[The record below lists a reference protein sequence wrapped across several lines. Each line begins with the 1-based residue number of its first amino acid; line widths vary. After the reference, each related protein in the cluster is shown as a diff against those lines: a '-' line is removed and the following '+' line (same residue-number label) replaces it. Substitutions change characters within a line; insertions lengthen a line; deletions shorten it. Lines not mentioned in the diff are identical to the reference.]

1 MESHKIIYLVEIIL
15 IVVLF
20 ITNINNFTDIR
31 KINDEIDVINQQ
43 IEAIQFE
50 QSALELTDLTEVN
63 EPITP
68 VSTES
73 KYEAC
78 YLGKFEITAYCHC
91 AKCCG
96 KSDGITA
103 SGTKTTADRTIAV
116 DPRII
121 PLGSKILIDG
131 KIYVAEDVGGGIKGN
146 HIDIYFPSHQ
156 AALNFGRQYKD
167 VNLVYEV

>member
-1 MESHKIIYLVEIIL
+1 MAGYKVLYFVEIVLIIGLL
-15 IVVLF
+15 IV
-20 ITNINNFTDIR
+20 NINNITDIR
-31 KINDEIDVINQQ
+31 KINEEIEKIDQQ
-43 IEAIQFE
+43 IEAIQIE
-50 QSALELTDLTEVN
+50 QSASELTEVN

-68 VSTES
+68 VNTAP

-91 AKCCG
+91 VKCCG

-131 KIYVAEDVGGGIKGN
+131 KIYVAEDVGDGIKGN
-146 HIDIYFPSHQ
+146 HIDIYFPTHQ

>member
-1 MESHKIIYLVEIIL
+1 MAGYKVLYFVEIVLIIGLL
-15 IVVLF
+15 IV
-20 ITNINNFTDIR
+20 NINNITDIR
-31 KINDEIDVINQQ
+31 KINEEIEKIDQQ
-43 IEAIQFE
+43 IEAIQIE
-50 QSALELTDLTEVN
+50 QSASELTEVN

-68 VSTES
+68 VNTAP

-146 HIDIYFPSHQ
+146 HIDIYFPTHQ

>member
-1 MESHKIIYLVEIIL
+1 MAGYKVLYFVEIVLIIGLL
-15 IVVLF
+15 IV
-20 ITNINNFTDIR
+20 NINNITDIR
-31 KINDEIDVINQQ
+31 KINEEIEKIDQQ
-43 IEAIQFE
+43 IEAIQIE
-50 QSALELTDLTEVN
+50 QSASELTEVN

-68 VSTES
+68 VNTTP

-91 AKCCG
+91 SRCCG

-103 SGTKTTADRTIAV
+103 TGTKTTADRTIAV
-116 DPRII
+116 DPKII

-131 KIYVAEDVGGGIKGN
+131 KIYVAEDVGGSIRGN
-146 HIDIYFPSHQ
+146 RIDIYFPTHQ
-156 AALNFGRQYKD
+156 AALNYGRQYKD

>member
-1 MESHKIIYLVEIIL
+1 MAGYKVLYFVEIVL
-15 IVVLF
+15 IIGLL
-20 ITNINNFTDIR
+20 IANINNITDIR
-31 KINDEIDVINQQ
+31 KINDEIERIDQQ
-43 IEAIQFE
+43 IEAIQIE
-50 QSALELTDLTEVN
+50 QSASELTEVN

-68 VSTES
+68 VSTET

-156 AALNFGRQYKD
+156 AALNYGRQYKD